1 MYLSRECLLLFTVFQ
16 RNLMFFLIM
25 CCLLYRISELF
36 AVLCLTTQ
44 RNATPRIRPRQVNQ
58 NPEREVY
65 HHVTCATDTENV
77 NFVFNSC
84 KDVILRSNL
93 KDSGFV

>member
-1 MYLSRECLLLFTVFQ
+1 
-16 RNLMFFLIM
+16 
-25 CCLLYRISELF
+25 
-36 AVLCLTTQ
+36 
-44 RNATPRIRPRQVNQ
+44 QVNQ